1 VVEGSASLVPQFAQ
15 RIDSLE
21 REAGSPLAG
30 RLLRGLEKESL
41 RVTPTGQ
48 LAQTPH
54 ATLLGSALTHPS
66 ITTDYSEA
74 LIELITEPRG
84 SAALVLQELSD
95 IHAFVYRSIG
105 DELLWNSSMPCPI
118 GGDAEI
124 PVARYGS
131 SNVARMKTVY
141 RIGLGH
147 RYGRLM
153 QTIAGI
159 HYNFSLTDPFW
170 EWLIER
176 EGSTQTLRDFKTAQ
190 CFALIRNFHRYSW
203 LLVYLFG
210 ASPALC
216 SSFVRGGS
224 HGLAPLGSGT
234 LHAPYGTSLRM
245 GDLGYQSDAQRSI
258 DIPYDNLDEYVAALN
273 RAIREPHPAYAA
285 IGTQGKNGEWLQ
297 LSTSL
302 LQIENE
308 FYSTIRPKRVTRSG
322 ESPRRALAERGVEYV
337 EVRCLDIDPFEPAG
351 IATSTMRFLD
361 AFLLYC
367 LLANSPPSDGAARER
382 SRENFRQVVMRGREP
397 GLALARPDG
406 SAVGLQAWALELLD
420 GIDRIAAML
429 TDEEDGGYRAAAAQA
444 RARVMDPDLT
454 PSARVLAALDGGKHA
469 YADFALEQS
478 RLHRNRFLDDSL
490 PDGVLSGFERDA
502 LLSLEQQRLIESR
515 DALSFDDYVA
525 AYYRQ

>member
-1 VVEGSASLVPQFAQ
+1 MSQFAQ
-15 RIDSLE
+15 RIESLE
-21 REAGSPLAG
+21 REGGSPLAG
-30 RLLRGLEKESL
+30 RLVRGLEKESL
-41 RVTPTGQ
+41 RVVPDGR

-54 ATLLGSALTHPS
+54 STLLGSALTHPS

-84 SAALVLQELSD
+84 SASEVLQELSD

-105 DELLWNSSMPCPI
+105 AELLWTSSMPCAI
-118 GGDAEI
+118 GSDDEI

-159 HYNFSLTDPFW
+159 HYNFSLADPFW
-170 EWLIER
+170 EWLLAR
-176 EGSTQTLRDFKTAQ
+176 EANGLGLREFKTAQ

-210 ASPALC
+210 ASPAVC
-216 SSFVRGGS
+216 SSFVRGTA
-224 HGLAPLGSGT
+224 HGLAPLGAGT
-234 LHAPYGTSLRM
+234 LHAPHGTSLRM

-258 DIPYDNLDEYVAALN
+258 DIPYDTLVEYISALN

-285 IGTQGKNGEWLQ
+285 IGTRGKNGEWLQ

-351 IATSTMRFLD
+351 ISAHTMRFLD

-367 LLANSPPSDGAARER
+367 LLEESPASDAAARTR

-397 GLALARPDG
+397 GLQLAKPDG
-406 SAVGLQAWALELLD
+406 SAAGLQAWALELLL
-420 GIDRIAAML
+420 GIERVAAL
-429 TDEEDGGYRAAAAQA
+429 LSDEEDGSYADAISIA
-444 RARVMDPDLT
+444 RARVLDPALT
-454 PSARVLAALDGGKHA
+454 PSARVLDALDGGNRS
-469 YADFALEQS
+469 YAEFALAQS
-478 RLHRNRFLDDSL
+478 RLHREQFLASAL
-490 PDGVLSGFERDA
+490 PDGVLAGFERDA
-502 LLSLEQQRLIESR
+502 LLSLEQQRVIEAKDSI
-515 DALSFDDYVA
+515 SFEDYVA

>member
-1 VVEGSASLVPQFAQ
+1 MPQFAQ

-21 REAGSPLAG
+21 REAGKPLAG

-41 RVTPTGQ
+41 RVTPSGH

-54 ATLLGSALTHPS
+54 SPLLGSALTHPS

-84 SAALVLQELSD
+84 SAADVLQELSD
-95 IHAFVYRSIG
+95 VHAFVYRSIG
-105 DELLWNSSMPCPI
+105 QELLWNSSMPCPI
-118 GGDAEI
+118 GSDDEI
-124 PVARYGS
+124 PVARYGN
-131 SNVARMKTVY
+131 SNVAHMKTVY

-170 EWLIER
+170 EWLLRHEGGTQPLR
-176 EGSTQTLRDFKTAQ
+176 EFKTAQ

-224 HGLAPLGSGT
+224 HGLAPLGAGT
-234 LHAPYGTSLRM
+234 LHAPHGTSLRM

-258 DIPYDNLDEYVAALN
+258 DIPYDNLDEYVTALN

-285 IGTQGKNGEWLQ
+285 IGTRGKDGQWLQ

-337 EVRCLDIDPFEPAG
+337 EVRCLDIDPFEPTG
-351 IATSTMRFLD
+351 ISVPTMRFLD
-361 AFLLYC
+361 AFLVYC
-367 LLANSPPSDGAARER
+367 LLADSPPSDAAARER
-382 SRENFRQVVMRGREP
+382 SRQNFRQVVMRGREP
-397 GLALARPDG
+397 GLQLARPDG
-406 SAVGLQAWALELLD
+406 SATGLQQWALELLD
-420 GIDRIAAML
+420 GIARVAAL
-429 TDEEDGGYRAAAAQA
+429 LDDGEAGGYIEAEAIA
-444 RARVMDPDLT
+444 RARVLDPSLT
-454 PSARVLAALDGGKHA
+454 PSARVLAALAGGEHS
-469 YADFALEQS
+469 YASFALEQS
-478 RLHRNRFLDDSL
+478 ALHRSRFLSDAI

-502 LLSLEQQRLIESR
+502 LLSLDQQRLIEAR
-515 DALSFDDYVA
+515 DTLSFDEYVA

>member
-1 VVEGSASLVPQFAQ
+1 MPQFAQ

-21 REAGSPLAG
+21 REGGRPLAG
-30 RLLRGLEKESL
+30 RLLRGIEKESL
-41 RVTPTGQ
+41 RVTSSGH

-54 ATLLGSALTHPS
+54 AGLLGSALTHPS

-84 SAALVLQELSD
+84 SAAVVLQELSD

-105 DELLWNSSMPCPI
+105 EELLWNSSMPCPI
-118 GGDAEI
+118 GGDDEI

-141 RIGLGH
+141 RFGLGH

-170 EWLIER
+170 EWLLER
-176 EGSTQTLRDFKTAQ
+176 EGSTQPLRDFKTAQ

-216 SSFVRGGS
+216 SSFVRGSS
-224 HGLAPLGSGT
+224 HGLSALGAGT

-273 RAIREPHPAYAA
+273 HAIREPHPAYAA
-285 IGTQGKNGEWLQ
+285 IGTRTKDGEWLQ

-351 IATSTMRFLD
+351 ISAPTMRFLD
-361 AFLLYC
+361 AFLIYC
-367 LLANSPPSDGAARER
+367 LLADSPPSDLTARGR

-397 GLALARPDG
+397 GLKLARPDG
-406 SAVGLQAWALELLD
+406 NTVGLQAWALELLD
-420 GIDRIAAML
+420 GIERIAAML
-429 TDEEDGGYRAAAAQA
+429 RDDEDGSYQAAAAIA
-444 RARVMDPDLT
+444 RARVLDPSIT
-454 PSARVLAALDGGKHA
+454 PSARVLDELRGAGHS
-469 YADFALEQS
+469 YADFALAHS
-478 RLHRNRFLDDSL
+478 RQHRGQFLSESI
-490 PDGVLSGFERDA
+490 PDGVLSRFERDA
-502 LLSLEQQRLIESR
+502 LLSLEQQRAIESA
-515 DALSFDDYVA
+515 DTLSFDDYVA

>member
-1 VVEGSASLVPQFAQ
+1 VPQFAQ

-21 REAGSPLAG
+21 REAGKPLAG
-30 RLLRGLEKESL
+30 QLVRGLEKESL
-41 RVTPTGQ
+41 RVTAAGH

-54 ATLLGSALTHPS
+54 SPLLGSALTHPS

-84 SAALVLQELSD
+84 TAAEVLQELSD

-118 GGDAEI
+118 GGDDEI
-124 PVARYGS
+124 PVAQYGS

-170 EWLIER
+170 EWLHAR
-176 EGSTQTLRDFKTAQ
+176 EASTLSLRDFKTSQ

-224 HGLAPLGSGT
+224 HGLEPLGEGT

-285 IGTQGKNGEWLQ
+285 IGTRKHGEWLQ

-322 ESPRRALAERGVEYV
+322 ESPRRALADRGVEYV

-351 IATSTMRFLD
+351 ISVSTMRFLD

-367 LLANSPPSDGAARER
+367 LFANSPPSDATARER
-382 SRENFRQVVMRGREP
+382 SRENFRRVVVRGREP
-397 GLALARPDG
+397 GLELARPDG
-406 SAVGLQAWALELLD
+406 SPVGLQAWALELLD
-420 GIDRIAAML
+420 GIDRVAAFL
-429 TDEEDGGYRAAAAQA
+429 ADGEDGGYQAAVAVA
-444 RARVMDPDLT
+444 RARVKDPSLT
-454 PSARVLAALDGGKHA
+454 PSARVLDALEGGA
-469 YADFALEQS
+469 RSYASFALAQS
-478 RLHRNRFLDDSL
+478 RLHRERFLSESL
-490 PDGVLSGFERDA
+490 PDGVLATFERDA
-502 LLSLEQQRLIESR
+502 LLSLDQQRLIESK
-515 DALSFDDYVA
+515 DTLSFDDYVA
-525 AYYRQ
+525 AYYTQ